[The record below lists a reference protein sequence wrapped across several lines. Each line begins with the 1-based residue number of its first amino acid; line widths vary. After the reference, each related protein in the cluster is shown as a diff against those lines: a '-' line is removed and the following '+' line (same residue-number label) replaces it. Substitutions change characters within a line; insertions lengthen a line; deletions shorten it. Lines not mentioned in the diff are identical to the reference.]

1 MQKYYD
7 IMSFTLTQKEGGD
20 LMSSSDLIWNLVMML
35 IEKIEDSKKDENSND
50 KDE

>member
-7 IMSFTLTQKEGGD
+7 IMSFTLTQKEEGD

-35 IEKIEDSKKDENSND
+35 IDKIEDSKKDENSNN